1 MRNWFRARTILS
13 GLLEFMAGLKVTQ
26 REYTGRGCEVTHF
39 LFTNGHFSMQ
49 NTHVSIDTLLVTVR
63 PPANGHKT

>member
-1 MRNWFRARTILS
+1 
-13 GLLEFMAGLKVTQ
+13 MAGLKVTQ

-49 NTHVSIDTLLVTVR
+49 NTQVSIDILLVRVLKRFVR
-63 PPANGHKT
+63 EVCVQSGGKCLACP